1 MIRYNSSIKFDNSVS
16 SFFIGKT
23 SAAILSCKS
32 EKLNSM
38 TRIITFIALMIVGL
52 LSAQNKLS
60 NFEEAV
66 TLFNQSDNAQA
77 KVLFQNEVAQE
88 TDNWLPYYYL
98 SLLNASEALENRNDL
113 EKMKTLLESAQ
124 EYQDKVN
131 TLQPNNAEVLITQ
144 ALIHTGWIVH
154 NPLINGQRLSV
165 DIEFLFQKAIELA
178 PNNPRVVLQKA
189 LYDLGKAQ
197 YFGQDATPYCNEL
210 QNAIEL
216 FATFKPESEWHPSW
230 GLAIAESR
238 INECNR

>member
-1 MIRYNSSIKFDNSVS
+1 
-16 SFFIGKT
+16 
-23 SAAILSCKS
+23 
-32 EKLNSM
+32 M

-124 EYQDKVN
+124 EYQDKIN
-131 TLQPNNAEVLITQ
+131 SLQPNNAEVLIIQ

-165 DIEFLFQKAIELA
+165 DIEFLFQKAKEIA

-197 YFGQDATPYCNEL
+197 YFGQDVSPYCNEL

-216 FATFKPESEWHPSW
+216 FATFKPESEWHPNW

>member
-1 MIRYNSSIKFDNSVS
+1 
-16 SFFIGKT
+16 
-23 SAAILSCKS
+23 
-32 EKLNSM
+32 M

-124 EYQDKVN
+124 EYQDKIN
-131 TLQPNNAEVLITQ
+131 SLQPNNAEVLITQ

-165 DIEFLFQKAIELA
+165 DIEFLFQKAKEIA

-197 YFGQDATPYCNEL
+197 YFGQDVSPYCNEL

-216 FATFKPESEWHPSW
+216 FATFKPESKWHPSW